1 MPKPRT
7 VKLLNKTYR
16 SVSEAAQSLG
26 INKASLFKI
35 IKASKTQKDIENALN
50 LARERKLGYHEK
62 SVEINGTKYSSLKS
76 AGKAF
81 GVTGRAVAHWI
92 TVQGSTS
99 LKIDIE
105 KHNFDRLEKGSQEH
119 MRVLAHKASFFTLRD
134 WEKKKRESSNLGTFN
149 DWIRVKWEGDLLKYL
164 QTEYPNE
171 KIHWWKMSRTPAGT
185 WQDEDRLKE
194 YMAWLAKELNFKEKK
209 DWFKVTAKDFQNNYG
224 GSVQAYYPSILDV
237 LEVCY
242 PDIEWLPWLFDVA
255 PNGCWSKKS
264 NHRKFLD
271 FVAREKNFSKPED
284 WYSATRALFVKYK
297 GASLLKEYETI
308 FDCISANYPEYDLRF
323 WFMKN
328 SRGNWQ
334 KKQNQRNYM
343 EWLGEK
349 LCFTKSTDWYHA
361 IETDFRNN
369 HGVTLIG
376 KDYHRGVANCIM
388 SIFDDHEWEE
398 ALFRGQN
405 HWKMQLRIYAIAT
418 CAFPLWNVERELSL
432 QSLSLEKL
440 ESAQR
445 VDVFINRPSDNQVL
459 VLEYNGRQHY
469 EHIDH
474 FHKTIEEFE
483 EAQRRDK
490 IKRDVLR
497 KVGIPFIDIKY
508 SDWDGSVEY
517 IIELLNNHFDTDITK
532 QDVLDQAEKRG
543 LYEPILAEANV
554 NSRSSVVGPPLPLIP
569 LDEILNYADLWYEEH
584 GEWPKKSSGLV
595 GDGTELTWNDI
606 NNQCS
611 RKEYN
616 SSLANLL
623 LEKRGVRH
631 HLAQKKLSIE
641 LIISWAKHHFQET
654 RSWPTFKS
662 GDVLADPSENWGAI
676 RSNLVNGS
684 RGLPSGLSIE
694 KVLFSELG
702 IVGVRSGKKLTEELI
717 VKLAKAHF
725 KLTKAYPNENSTW
738 VLDGSDSWAAI
749 SAALRDGH
757 RGLEGGKSLAKLLHQ
772 AGLKFNF
779 AKRFYPNVGFKSN
792 STERIYPT
800 LVEIKKAA
808 VEFRKNNNEKLP
820 NRKSGN
826 FPKYWELT
834 WGAIDGAIKRGSISG
849 ITAKSL
855 ADLFVQEF
863 GYRNVNNLPDLRQEK
878 ILEWCD
884 LFKERNG
891 MFPSN
896 TSQSIAEMGTET
908 FRSIDTALRE
918 NRRGLNGYSSLS
930 NFLYEER
937 GKRNNKSLPNL
948 TKEKILEWMKN
959 WYEEKGAWPT
969 AGDGEIPKSGG
980 EKWSNLNATLHRGG
994 RGLPKTSLSKLK
1006 KSINN
1011 K

>member
-1 MPKPRT
+1 MPKPKT
-7 VKLLNKTYR
+7 LKISNKTYR
-16 SVSEAAQSLG
+16 SVSEAVQSLD

-35 IKASKTQKDIENALN
+35 IKASKTQKDIENAVN
-50 LARERKLGYHEK
+50 SARERKLGYHEK
-62 SVEINGTKYSSLKS
+62 SVEINGEKYSSLKS

-105 KHNFDRLEKGSQEH
+105 KHNFDRLEKGSREH
-119 MRVLAHKASFFTLRD
+119 MRVLAHKAGFFTLRD
-134 WEKKKRESSNLGTFN
+134 WETKKRESSNLGTFN
-149 DWIRVKWEGDLLKYL
+149 DWIRVKWDGNLLKYL

-171 KIHWWKMSRTPAGT
+171 TFHWWKMSRTPAGT

-194 YMAWLAKELNFKEKK
+194 YMAWLAKVLNFREKK

-242 PDIEWLPWLFDVA
+242 PDMEWLPWLFDVA

-271 FVAREKNFSKPED
+271 FVAREENFSKPED

-308 FDCISANYPEYDLRF
+308 FDCISANYPEYNLRF
-323 WFMKN
+323 WLMKK
-328 SRGNWQ
+328 SRGNWSE
-334 KKQNQRNYM
+334 KENQREYM

-349 LCFTKSTDWYHA
+349 LCFTKPSDWYHA
-361 IETDFRNN
+361 IEMDFINN

-376 KDYHRGVANCIM
+376 QDYHRGVANCIM
-388 SIFDDHEWEE
+388 SVFDDHDWEE
-398 ALFRGQN
+398 ALFRGKN

-418 CAFPLWNVERELSL
+418 CAFPLWNVERELFL
-432 QSLSLEKL
+432 QSLTSDKL
-440 ESAQR
+440 DSAQR
-445 VDVFINRPSDNQVL
+445 VDVFINRPSDNQIL

-517 IIELLNNHFDTDITK
+517 IIKLLNNHFDTYITK
-532 QDVLDQAEKRG
+532 QDVLDQAKKRG
-543 LYEPILAEANV
+543 LYEPIFAEANV
-554 NSRSSVVGPPLPLIP
+554 KSKSSVVSAALPLIP

-662 GDVLADPSENWGAI
+662 GNVLADPSENWGAI
-676 RSNLVNGS
+676 RSSLVQGN

-694 KVLFSELG
+694 KVLFNELG
-702 IVGVRSGKKLTEELI
+702 IVGVRSGKNLTEELI
-717 VKLAKAHF
+717 LSLAEDHYKLIKG
-725 KLTKAYPNENSTW
+725 YPNENSTW
-738 VLDGSDSWAAI
+738 VLAGSDSWAAI
-749 SAALRDGH
+749 SAALREGL
-757 RGLEGGKSLAKLLHQ
+757 RGLQGGKSLAQLLGQ
-772 AGLKFNF
+772 AGLKTNP
-779 AKRFYPNVGFKSN
+779 AAQ
-792 STERIYPT
+792 IYPS
-800 LVEIKKAA
+800 LEEIITAA
-808 VEFRKNNNEKLP
+808 KDFSKGNNKKLP
-820 NRKSGN
+820 NRGTGSFQGYLK
-826 FPKYWELT
+826 LT